1 LDASVDPDGSR
12 RIQKD
17 RLDTARGLQQE
28 LAEIAKSLGGGQ
40 PRSGQWGLRP
50 GTEASVQSFQR
61 FTGLPIDGVVGDHT
75 WYAPVGGVGRLLGF
89 AGLGDD

>member
-1 LDASVDPDGSR
+1 M
-12 RIQKD
+12 
-17 RLDTARGLQQE
+17 
-28 LAEIAKSLGGGQ
+28 
-40 PRSGQWGLRP
+40 
-50 GTEASVQSFQR
+50 EASVQSFQR